1 LSKDTILSTEALGF
15 PWGTDDPFLFCVHH
29 LDRYPKGNGHYG
41 PDADLSGRDL
51 GQDFANKDGWNMYHG
66 VEVPG
71 FPAHPHRGFETL
83 TVMLQGRLDHADSL
97 GAAARYGD
105 GDAQWMTAGSGIS
118 HTEMF
123 PLLKTDAPNPA
134 ELFQI
139 WINLAPAQKMAKPNY
154 KMLWAEQVPKVQ
166 KPGARVTVYAG
177 SFDGQAAPTPP
188 PDSWASQPGAD
199 LAVFV
204 IDLDQG
210 ATLELPAGS
219 SAVKRNL
226 YCFEGEG
233 LSVNGQ
239 ALGLRQRAQLKP
251 DVALTLKAGPKG
263 HRLLFLQ
270 GRPIGAPVA
279 NYGPFVMNTRQ
290 ELMQAFE
297 DYQRTQFGGWPWPD
311 EAPVHGPDPARFAK
325 FPDGREERPR

>member
-1 LSKDTILSTEALGF
+1 MEDAILSTEALGF

-29 LDRYPKGNGHYG
+29 LDRYPKGNGKFG
-41 PDADLSGRDL
+41 PAADLSGRDI

-66 VEVPG
+66 VDVPG

-105 GDAQWMTAGSGIS
+105 GDAQWMTAGAGVS

-154 KMLWAEQVPKVQ
+154 KMLWAEQIPKLK
-166 KPGARVTVYAG
+166 KPGALITVIAG
-177 SFDGQAAPTPP
+177 SVDGQSAPPPP
-188 PDSWASQPGAD
+188 PDSWASQPKAD
-199 LAVFV
+199 LAVYV
-204 IDLDQG
+204 IDLEPG
-210 ATLELPAGS
+210 ATLEVPGAPAG
-219 SAVKRNL
+219 VNRNL
-226 YCFEGEG
+226 YCFEGDG
-233 LSVNGQ
+233 LTVNGR
-239 ALGLRQRAQLKP
+239 ALGNKQRARLKAEA
-251 DVALTLKAGPKG
+251 ALTLKAGPQG
-263 HRLLFLQ
+263 QRLLYLQ

-279 NYGPFVMNTRQ
+279 NYGPFVMNTQ
-290 ELMQAFE
+290 KELMQAFE
-297 DYQRTQFGGWPWPD
+297 DYQRTRFGGWPWPD

-325 FPDGREERPR
+325 YPDGREERPS